1 MVHVSAALSRIQPSP
16 TILVTSRVIELKSKG
31 VDIITLGAGEPDFET
46 PEFVKQ
52 AAIQAIHD
60 GKTRYTNVD
69 GTAELKEA
77 IAGKFKRDNHLTY
90 SHDEISVGSG
100 GKHVLFNALTATL
113 DQGDEVIIPAPYWV
127 SYPDIVRF
135 CGANPVFIQATLQ
148 QNYKI
153 TPEQLEKA
161 ITKKTRWFVFNSP
174 SNPTGAAYSAEEI
187 KGLAEVLRRHPHVW
201 ILSDDIYEHI
211 IFDNF
216 RFATIAEVAP
226 DLFDRTLTLNGCS
239 KAYAMTGWRI
249 GFAGGPKAL
258 IKAMAKLQSQSTS
271 NPCSISQAAAVAA
284 LNGPQEFL
292 NDWSSDFA
300 RRRNLVVEGLNA
312 IEGISCPKPQGAFY
326 VYPDISALIG
336 RKMPSGKVIEKDQD
350 FTTYL
355 IDEAN
360 VAVVH
365 GEAFG
370 LSPAF
375 RISYATST
383 EMLKKALER
392 IQTAVARLS

>member
-392 IQTAVARLS
+392 IQTAVSRLS